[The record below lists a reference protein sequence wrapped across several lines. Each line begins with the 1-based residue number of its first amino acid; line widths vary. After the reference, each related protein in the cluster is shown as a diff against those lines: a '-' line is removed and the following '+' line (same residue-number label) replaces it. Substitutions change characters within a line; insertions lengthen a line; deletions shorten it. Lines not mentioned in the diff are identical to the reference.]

1 MAASGFFDK
10 VSLQELLEAYAA
22 GVVGV
27 FGHFT
32 VVLN

>member
-10 VSLQELLEAYAA
+10 VSFHELLEAYAA
-22 GVVGV
+22 GVVGA
-27 FGHFT
+27 FGYLT